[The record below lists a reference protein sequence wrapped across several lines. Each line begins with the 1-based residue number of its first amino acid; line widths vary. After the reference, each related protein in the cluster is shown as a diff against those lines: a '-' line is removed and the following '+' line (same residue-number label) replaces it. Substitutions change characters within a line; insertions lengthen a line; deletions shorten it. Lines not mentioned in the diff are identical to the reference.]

1 MEKKSPRIKMLL
13 TPGEVAK
20 RTGVAV
26 SALHFYESKGLIH
39 SQRNAGNQRRYRR
52 DVLRA
57 VAIIKIAQRIG
68 IPLATIGDAFGV
80 LPEGHNLSA
89 KEWKMLSSQWREEL
103 DRRIHTLTSSPAVSA
118 AAVYRDATAR
128 CATRA
133 INWGKREPAPGC
145 WKTSDKTK
153 APQLGALVVFR
164 SWSFALS
171 RWFARGFPPTS
182 TSLSIAQSV
191 DGGSGLRRH
200 FNYGICRRF
209 FLTILLK
216 FSRQ

>member
-68 IPLATIGDAFGV
+68 IPLSTIGDAFGV

-89 KEWKMLSSQWREEL
+89 KEWKQLSSQWREEL
-103 DRRIHTLTSSPAVSA
+103 DRRIHTPVSYTHLD
-118 AAVYRDATAR
+118 VY
-128 CATRA
+128 
-133 INWGKREPAPGC
+133 KRQGY
-145 WKTSDKTK
+145 
-153 APQLGALVVFR
+153 Q
-164 SWSFALS
+164 
-171 RWFARGFPPTS
+171 
-182 TSLSIAQSV
+182 
-191 DGGSGLRRH
+191 
-200 FNYGICRRF
+200 
-209 FLTILLK
+209 
-216 FSRQ
+216 

>member
-68 IPLATIGDAFGV
+68 IPLANYRRRV
-80 LPEGHNLSA
+80 
-89 KEWKMLSSQWREEL
+89 WR
-103 DRRIHTLTSSPAVSA
+103 A
-118 AAVYRDATAR
+118 AGR
-128 CATRA
+128 
-133 INWGKREPAPGC
+133 
-145 WKTSDKTK
+145 
-153 APQLGALVVFR
+153 
-164 SWSFALS
+164 
-171 RWFARGFPPTS
+171 
-182 TSLSIAQSV
+182 AQSQRKRV
-191 DGGSGLRRH
+191 EDAV
-200 FNYGICRRF
+200 IAVA
-209 FLTILLK
+209 
-216 FSRQ
+216 

>member
-1 MEKKSPRIKMLL
+1 M
-13 TPGEVAK
+13 
-20 RTGVAV
+20 
-26 SALHFYESKGLIH
+26 IH

-103 DRRIHTLTSSPAVSA
+103 DRRIHTLTAL
-118 AAVYRDATAR
+118 RDQLDGCIGCGCLSR
-128 CATRA
+128 RDCPLR
-133 INWGKREPAPGC
+133 NPGDKLGKREPAPGC

>member
-20 RTGVAV
+20 RTGVAD

-103 DRRIHTLTSSPAVSA
+103 DRRIHTLTALRDQLDGCIGCGCLSRRDCPLRNPGDKLGEEGTGARLLEDESYHYSA
-118 AAVYRDATAR
+118 TTGRFR
-128 CATRA
+128 CF
-133 INWGKREPAPGC
+133 PGLVC
-145 WKTSDKTK
+145 RII
-153 APQLGALVVFR
+153 ALVRERV
-164 SWSFALS
+164 A
-171 RWFARGFPPTS
+171 PD
-182 TSLSIAQSV
+182 V
-191 DGGSGLRRH
+191 DGPQ
-200 FNYGICRRF
+200 YCAIC
-209 FLTILLK
+209 
-216 FSRQ
+216 

>member
-68 IPLATIGDAFGV
+68 IPLATIGDAF
-80 LPEGHNLSA
+80 
-89 KEWKMLSSQWREEL
+89 WR
-103 DRRIHTLTSSPAVSA
+103 A
-118 AAVYRDATAR
+118 AER
-128 CATRA
+128 
-133 INWGKREPAPGC
+133 
-145 WKTSDKTK
+145 
-153 APQLGALVVFR
+153 
-164 SWSFALS
+164 
-171 RWFARGFPPTS
+171 
-182 TSLSIAQSV
+182 AQSQRKRV
-191 DGGSGLRRH
+191 EDAV
-200 FNYGICRRF
+200 IAVA
-209 FLTILLK
+209 
-216 FSRQ
+216 